1 MGLLGAV
8 TAKPLL
14 ITLAVVGAALVAS
27 NLGWYARASQ
37 LSAQRDA
44 AGARS
49 TAVETEREA
58 WKAKAVDLKTAN
70 AAAQE
75 SIDSLT
81 GELRVAQGEQRRLQ
95 QEGAQAIAAAQADAA
110 EADRTL
116 KNFIARYAQQIRN
129 PDCAGAMAVVQQAC
143 PALEGY

>member
-8 TAKPLL
+8 SVKPLL

-27 NLGWYARASQ
+27 NAGWYARASQ

-44 AGARS
+44 AGARV
-49 TAVETEREA
+49 TAVETERDA
-58 WKAKAVDLKTAN
+58 WKGKAAELKSAN
-70 AAAQE
+70 AAAQDG
-75 SIDSLT
+75 INSLT
-81 GELRVAQGEQRRLQ
+81 GELARVQGEQRRVQ
-95 QEGAQAIAAAQADAA
+95 REGEQAVAAAKADAA